1 MGSATAR
8 TESLSDTLPSV
19 GSTAKKIDASSALVK
34 QASIES
40 LDALNDRKRLTVP
53 PSTETER
60 TSAIGLHPNYR
71 VASFA
76 ALQEWDGYVTSVGST
91 TFFARITDVTSKGMT
106 DAEEVEMPL
115 GDLSDSDRSRLK
127 AGSLFRW
134 SIGTERLLDGQ
145 KRRISQFI
153 LRQLPRWRSAQIERA
168 VSEASEIVDS
178 INWK

>member
-1 MGSATAR
+1 MSSATAL
-8 TESLSDTLPSV
+8 TEALSDTLPNVDS
-19 GSTAKKIDASSALVK
+19 AAQKIDASSFLVK
-34 QASIES
+34 QASIEN
-40 LDALNDRKRLTVP
+40 LDALNDRRRLTVP
-53 PSTETER
+53 PPMQTER

-91 TFFARITDVTSKGMT
+91 SFFARITDVTSKGTT

-134 SIGTERLLDGQ
+134 SIGTERLVDGQ

-153 LRQLPRWRSAQIERA
+153 LRQLPRWRSGQIERA
-168 VSEASEIVDS
+168 RSEANEIVDS